1 MFGHP
6 TFTRV
11 RRHQLLRSWIQSA
24 RSQHSQ
30 HSFAY
35 SFISHAGF
43 ILVGLETVADIGHAD
58 SHLGIIRS
66 AVSVESYAL
75 AVATTLVFSL
85 IPVWFTLIRGK

>member
-1 MFGHP
+1 M
-6 TFTRV
+6 
-11 RRHQLLRSWIQSA
+11 
-24 RSQHSQ
+24 
-30 HSFAY
+30 
-35 SFISHAGF
+35 
-43 ILVGLETVADIGHAD
+43 VGLETVADIGHAD